1 MADIYP
7 QMNNS
12 SGNLPLLFCMPK
24 KSFLSAVR
32 PKGERPS
39 LDGEDQ
45 LRGAGGLAVHRG
57 GAGADAHRAPPL
69 GEDAFQLQ
77 HVAGDDLPLEAGVF
91 HPAEE
96 GNFPLIFR

>member
-12 SGNLPLLFCMPK
+12 SGNLPLLLCVSK
-24 KSFLSAVR
+24 KSFLSVVR

-45 LRGAGGLAVHRG
+45 LRGAGRLAVHRG
-57 GAGADAHRAPPL
+57 GADADAHRT
-69 GEDAFQLQ
+69 
-77 HVAGDDLPLEAGVF
+77 
-91 HPAEE
+91 PALRE
-96 GNFPLIFR
+96 GTF

>member
-12 SGNLPLLFCMPK
+12 SGNLPLLLCVSK
-24 KSFLSAVR
+24 KSFLPAVR

-45 LRGAGGLAVHRG
+45 LRSAGGLAVHRG
-57 GAGADAHRAPPL
+57 GADADAHRT
-69 GEDAFQLQ
+69 
-77 HVAGDDLPLEAGVF
+77 
-91 HPAEE
+91 PALRE
-96 GNFPLIFR
+96 GTF

>member
-12 SGNLPLLFCMPK
+12 SGNLPLLLCVSK
-24 KSFLSAVR
+24 KSFLPVVC

-39 LDGEDQ
+39 LNGEDQ

-57 GAGADAHRAPPL
+57 GADADAHRTPAL
-69 GEDAFQLQ
+69 GEGTF
-77 HVAGDDLPLEAGVF
+77 
-91 HPAEE
+91 
-96 GNFPLIFR
+96 

>member
-12 SGNLPLLFCMPK
+12 SGNLPLLFYVSK
-24 KSFLSAVR
+24 KSFLPVVR

-39 LDGEDQ
+39 LDGENQ

-57 GAGADAHRAPPL
+57 GADADAHRTPAL
-69 GEDAFQLQ
+69 GEGTF
-77 HVAGDDLPLEAGVF
+77 
-91 HPAEE
+91 
-96 GNFPLIFR
+96 

>member
-12 SGNLPLLFCMPK
+12 SGNLPLLLCVSK
-24 KSFLSAVR
+24 KSFLPVVR
-32 PKGERPS
+32 PKGERS
-39 LDGEDQ
+39 LLDGEDQ
-45 LRGAGGLAVHRG
+45 LRGAGRLAVHHG
-57 GAGADAHRAPPL
+57 GAGADAHRTPAL

-91 HPAEE
+91 HPA
-96 GNFPLIFR
+96 

>member
-12 SGNLPLLFCMPK
+12 SVNLPLLFCVSK
-24 KSFLSAVR
+24 KSFLPVVR

-45 LRGAGGLAVHRG
+45 LRSAGRLAVHRG
-57 GAGADAHRAPPL
+57 GAGADAHRPPAL
-69 GEDAFQLQ
+69 GEGTF
-77 HVAGDDLPLEAGVF
+77 
-91 HPAEE
+91 
-96 GNFPLIFR
+96 